1 MSISRN
7 LLLSLCALLLVCAR
21 AEAQDARDDRPAGLS
36 TRSLAD
42 AAPDVSQA
50 SCVAPDDVP
59 TVAPI
64 YPGRNACNIAGNH
77 GRVITAALRPEI
89 NINKDE
95 KQSLPTVSP
104 PHGSDFNQTG
114 LASWYG
120 ARFHHRRAAN
130 GEQFDMNKLSAAH
143 PNLPLDSYV
152 RVTNL
157 ENDRSVVVRVT
168 DRGPFVA
175 GRIIDL
181 SAEAARQLGFK
192 EKGLARVRL
201 QVVKDQLGAL

>member
-1 MSISRN
+1 
-7 LLLSLCALLLVCAR
+7 LLVCAR

>member
-36 TRSLAD
+36 TRSLDD
-42 AAPDVSQA
+42 AAPDISPA
-50 SCVAPDDVP
+50 SCVAPDDVSR
-59 TVAPI
+59 VAPL

-77 GRVITAALRPEI
+77 GKVVTAALRPEI
-89 NINKDE
+89 NIKKDG
-95 KQSLPTVSP
+95 KPSFPTVP
-104 PHGSDFNQTG
+104 PHGPDFNQTG

-120 ARFHHRRAAN
+120 AHFHHRRAAN